1 MILKH
6 TSYSTIDRIC
16 PDTSTLLPVLFRGS
30 RECSLFPLPNKAVV
44 IQLTCICNYC
54 KSSTH
59 ILNYENE
66 SLKQFNSLFVVDI
79 IYTDTDGSAS
89 ATSAAALPPQCPAS
103 SKRESPLK
111 CVGVREVHEAERP
124 ALRRLQ
130 QVRVGAGIVGLGLGL
145 GLGLG

>member
-1 MILKH
+1 
-6 TSYSTIDRIC
+6 
-16 PDTSTLLPVLFRGS
+16 
-30 RECSLFPLPNKAVV
+30 
-44 IQLTCICNYC
+44 
-54 KSSTH
+54 
-59 ILNYENE
+59 
-66 SLKQFNSLFVVDI
+66 LFVVDI